1 MMASRKILI
10 VDDDA
15 DFVSAVAQTLQAKG
29 YLAVCASDGAEGFKK
44 AKSETPSLILL
55 DVMMTRK
62 TEGFDVARQLKK
74 CPETRKIP
82 VIILTGIR
90 KEFNLPFGFEASD
103 DWLPVKTVLEKPV
116 KPDRL
121 LKAIEE
127 CLGS

>member
-1 MMASRKILI
+1 MASKKVLV

-15 DFVSAVAQTLQAKG
+15 EFVSAVAQTLQAKG
-29 YLAVCASDGAEGFKK
+29 YVVACASDGEEGLKK
-44 AKSETPSLILL
+44 AKSEEVDLILL

-74 CPETRKIP
+74 CSETRKIP

-90 KEFNLPFGFEASD
+90 KEFNLPFGFEASEE
-103 DWLPVKTVLEKPV
+103 WLPVKIVLEKPV
-116 KPDRL
+116 KPDDL

-127 CLGS
+127 CLEG